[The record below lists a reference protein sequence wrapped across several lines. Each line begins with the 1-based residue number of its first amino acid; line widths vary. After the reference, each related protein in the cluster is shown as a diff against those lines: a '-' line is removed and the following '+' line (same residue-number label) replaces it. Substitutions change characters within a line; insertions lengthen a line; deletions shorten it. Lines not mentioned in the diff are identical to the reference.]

1 MRQSA
6 SHYADNVYGQRE
18 DDYGLVG
25 EERPEDYQQEYP
37 RRDRRLPAILL
48 TATVMALFAG
58 GLWFAYV
65 QGTKHAPVAAAQR
78 DGVPL
83 LRADDRPT
91 KMKPE
96 QPGGMKVPDQNVSL
110 YNDKPTGA
118 QVEKLL
124 PPPEQPMARPV
135 PPPEPAPPPTAV
147 PAAQPAAAA
156 PATPPAPA
164 AAPAKPPAKSAAE
177 AKPPAPPKPAAIA
190 AKTPAPAAAE
200 TAANGRVEVRLAS
213 VRTPESAREEWARL
227 KRENADLLGNLRAN
241 AVPIDLGEKGV
252 YYRIQAGPFA
262 DAATAE
268 RLCAELKKRNHG
280 CILAR

>member
-6 SHYADNVYGQRE
+6 SHYPDSLYDQRE

-25 EERPEDYQQEYP
+25 EERPGQYQQEYP

-48 TATVMALFAG
+48 TVAVMALFAG

-65 QGTKHAPVAAAQR
+65 QGTKHAPVATAQR

-83 LRADDRPT
+83 LRADDRPI
-91 KMKPE
+91 KVKPE

-110 YNDKPTGA
+110 YNDKPAGT

-124 PPPEQPMARPV
+124 PQPEQPMARPA
-135 PPPEPAPPPTAV
+135 PMPEPAPPA
-147 PAAQPAAAA
+147 AAAA
-156 PATPPAPA
+156 PVVPPAPA
-164 AAPAKPPAKSAAE
+164 TAAVKPTAKTAAE
-177 AKPPAPPKPAAIA
+177 PKPSAPPKPAATA
-190 AKTPAPAAAE
+190 AKNPAPAVAE
-200 TAANGRVEVRLAS
+200 RAGNGRIEVRLAS

-241 AVPIDLGEKGV
+241 AVPVDLGEKGL

-262 DAATAE
+262 DAAAAG

>member
-1 MRQSA
+1 MRQTA
-6 SHYADNVYGQRE
+6 SPYPDTLYDRRE
-18 DDYGLVG
+18 DDYALVG
-25 EERPEDYQQEYP
+25 EERPGEYQQENP

-48 TATVMALFAG
+48 TVAVMALFAG

-65 QGTKHAPVAAAQR
+65 QGTKHAPVATAQR

-83 LRADDRPT
+83 LRADDRPA
-91 KMKPE
+91 KVKPE
-96 QPGGMKVPDQNVSL
+96 QPGGMKMPDPNVSL
-110 YNDKPTGA
+110 YNDKPAGA

-124 PPPEQPMARPV
+124 PQPEQPMPRPAPAPAPEAATPAAPPQPTAAV
-135 PPPEPAPPPTAV
+135 PAAPPPTGAV
-147 PAAQPAAAA
+147 KPAAKAAV
-156 PATPPAPA
+156 
-164 AAPAKPPAKSAAE
+164 E
-177 AKPPAPPKPAAIA
+177 AKPAAPPKPAAA
-190 AKTPAPAAAE
+190 ATKPAAAA
-200 TAANGRVEVRLAS
+200 TAGASGTGTIEVRLAS

-241 AVPIDLGEKGV
+241 AVPVDLGEKGL

-262 DAATAE
+262 DAAAAA

>member
-1 MRQSA
+1 MRQTA
-6 SHYADNVYGQRE
+6 SPYPDTLYDQRQ

-25 EERPEDYQQEYP
+25 EQRPGEYQQEYP

-48 TATVMALFAG
+48 TVAVMALFAG

-65 QGTKHAPVAAAQR
+65 QGTKHAPAATSQR

-91 KMKPE
+91 KVKPE

-110 YNDKPTGA
+110 YNDKPAGA

-124 PPPEQPMARPV
+124 PQPEQPMPRPV
-135 PPPEPAPPPTAV
+135 PAPEAATPAAPPQPTAAP
-147 PAAQPAAAA
+147 PAAGAVKPAAK
-156 PATPPAPA
+156 T
-164 AAPAKPPAKSAAE
+164 AAE
-177 AKPPAPPKPAAIA
+177 AKPTAPPKPAAAA
-190 AKTPAPAAAE
+190 AKPAAAE
-200 TAANGRVEVRLAS
+200 TSGTGKIEVRLGS
-213 VRTPESAREEWARL
+213 VRTPESAREEWGRL

-241 AVPIDLGEKGV
+241 AVPVDLGEKGT

-262 DAATAE
+262 DAAAAA

>member
-6 SHYADNVYGQRE
+6 SHYADNGYGQRE

-25 EERPEDYQQEYP
+25 EERPGEYQQEYP

-48 TATVMALFAG
+48 TVAVMAMFAG

-65 QGTKHAPVAAAQR
+65 QGTRHAPVAAAQR

-91 KMKPE
+91 KVKPE
-96 QPGGMKVPDQNVSL
+96 QPGGMKAPDQNVSL
-110 YNDKPTGA
+110 YNDKPAGA

-124 PPPEQPMARPV
+124 PQPEQPMARPA
-135 PPPEPAPPPTAV
+135 PMPEITMPAAPP
-147 PAAQPAAAA
+147 QPNAAA
-156 PATPPAPA
+156 PTTPPAPSNSA
-164 AAPAKPPAKSAAE
+164 AKPTAKAATE
-177 AKPPAPPKPAAIA
+177 AKPAAPPKPAA
-190 AKTPAPAAAE
+190 PAATQA
-200 TAANGRVEVRLAS
+200 TPSAAGTSATGKIEVRLAS
-213 VRTPESAREEWARL
+213 VRTPESAREEWGRL

-241 AVPIDLGEKGV
+241 AVPVDLGEKGT
-252 YYRIQAGPFA
+252 YYRVQAGPFA

>member
-6 SHYADNVYGQRE
+6 SHYADNIYGQPE

-25 EERPEDYQQEYP
+25 EARPEDYQQEHP

-48 TATVMALFAG
+48 TVAAMALFAG

-110 YNDKPTGA
+110 YNDKPAGA

-124 PPPEQPMARPV
+124 PQPEQPMARPV
-135 PPPEPAPPPTAV
+135 SPPELAPPPPTAS
-147 PAAQPAAAA
+147 PAAQPAAAV
-156 PATPPAPA
+156 PAVPAPA
-164 AAPAKPPAKSAAE
+164 AAPAKPTAKAATE
-177 AKPPAPPKPAAIA
+177 AKPPAPPKPAAA
-190 AKTPAPAAAE
+190 PTPK
-200 TAANGRVEVRLAS
+200 TAASTSGNGSVEVRLAS
-213 VRTPESAREEWARL
+213 VRTPESARDEWARL

-241 AVPIDLGEKGV
+241 AVPVDLGEKGL

-262 DAATAE
+262 DAAAAE

>member
-25 EERPEDYQQEYP
+25 EARPEEYQQEHLP
-37 RRDRRLPAILL
+37 RDRRLPAILL
-48 TATVMALFAG
+48 TLAVMALFAG

-110 YNDKPTGA
+110 YNDKPGGA

-124 PPPEQPMARPV
+124 PQPEQPMARPV
-135 PPPEPAPPPTAV
+135 PPPEPAPPPTAS
-147 PAAQPAAAA
+147 PAAAV
-156 PATPPAPA
+156 PADPAPA
-164 AAPAKPPAKSAAE
+164 AAPAKPTTAKAAVE
-177 AKPPAPPKPAAIA
+177 AKPPVSPKPAAA
-190 AKTPAPAAAE
+190 PAPK
-200 TAANGRVEVRLAS
+200 TAASASGNGSVEVRLAS
-213 VRTPESAREEWARL
+213 VRTPESAREEWSRL
-227 KRENADLLGNLRAN
+227 KRDNADLLGNLRAN
-241 AVPIDLGEKGV
+241 AVPVDLGEKGL

-262 DAATAE
+262 DAAAAA
-268 RLCAELKKRNHG
+268 RLCTELKKRNHG

>member
-25 EERPEDYQQEYP
+25 EERPEDHQQDYP

-48 TATVMALFAG
+48 TVAVMALFAG

-78 DGVPL
+78 EGVPL

-91 KMKPE
+91 KVKPDE
-96 QPGGMKVPDQNVSL
+96 PGGMKIPDQNVSL

-124 PPPEQPMARPV
+124 PQPEQPMARPA
-135 PPPEPAPPPTAV
+135 PMPEPAPPAI
-147 PAAQPAAAA
+147 AAKP
-156 PATPPAPA
+156 PA
-164 AAPAKPPAKSAAE
+164 AAPVVSPAPATAPAAVKPTAKAAAE
-177 AKPPAPPKPAAIA
+177 AKPTAPPKPAATP
-190 AKTPAPAAAE
+190 AKTPVPAAE
-200 TAANGRVEVRLAS
+200 TAGNGRIEVRLAS

-241 AVPIDLGEKGV
+241 AVPIDLGEKGL
-252 YYRIQAGPFA
+252 YYRVQAGPFA
-262 DAATAE
+262 DAAAAA

>member
-25 EERPEDYQQEYP
+25 EERPEDYQQEHP
-37 RRDRRLPAILL
+37 RRDRRVPAILL
-48 TATVMALFAG
+48 TVAVMALFAG

-65 QGTKHAPVAAAQR
+65 QGAKHAPVAATQR
-78 DGVPL
+78 EGVPL

-91 KMKPE
+91 KVKPE

-124 PPPEQPMARPV
+124 PQPEQPMARPT
-135 PPPEPAPPPTAV
+135 PTPEISMPSAPPQ
-147 PAAQPAAAA
+147 PAALPPPAAAA
-156 PATPPAPA
+156 
-164 AAPAKPPAKSAAE
+164 AKPTAKVAAE
-177 AKPPAPPKPAAIA
+177 AKPPAPPKPTA
-190 AKTPAPAAAE
+190 TPAKAPAPSATE
-200 TAANGRVEVRLAS
+200 PAANGRVEVRLAS

-241 AVPIDLGEKGV
+241 AVPIDLGEKGT

-262 DAATAE
+262 DPAAAE